1 MKMQKLFRKRIIRPM
16 PRLLVLAAIICL
28 IAMGDVSAWARS
40 NNLGGEF
47 EIRRGINIS
56 HWLSQSGRRGQQRRE
71 FFTDKDVA
79 FIASLGFDH
88 IRLPVDEEQL
98 WDEAG
103 GKEKE
108 AFELLHNAINWARQS
123 KLRIVIDLHILRSHH
138 FNAKD
143 KPLWTDPK
151 AQEKFLQLWRDLSA
165 ELKRYPVGLVA
176 YELMNEPVADD
187 AEDWNELV
195 AKGIAEIRKTEPK
208 RKIIF
213 GSNRWQSVNTFEK
226 LRIPKGEKN
235 IILSF
240 HFYTPMLITHYK
252 ASWTGVGKYKG
263 PVNYPGRI
271 VSDEQVKGLS
281 DEMARLAK
289 RNNGVYN
296 RDVFEKLIQKPLA
309 VARKYNLPLYCGEW
323 GALPTVP
330 REARMQWYA
339 DVRSVLEANNIAWAN
354 WDYKGGFG
362 IVDRSGK
369 PDEGFIKVLIGNTK

>member
-1 MKMQKLFRKRIIRPM
+1 MRIRGFFRAFLFSVAAAV
-16 PRLLVLAAIICL
+16 VL
-28 IAMGDVSAWARS
+28 VSALPGVLSADAAS
-40 NNLGGEF
+40 NKF

-56 HWLSQSGRRGQQRRE
+56 HWLSQSGRRGEGRRE
-71 FFTDKDVA
+71 WFTEKDVK
-79 FIASLGFDH
+79 FIAGLGFDH

-103 GKEKE
+103 RKEKE
-108 AFELLHNAINWARQS
+108 AFGLLHNAINWAQQN
-123 KLRIVIDLHILRSHH
+123 KLRIIVDLHILRSHH
-138 FNAKD
+138 FNAKE

-151 AQEKFLQLWRDLSA
+151 AQDKFLQLWRDLSG
-165 ELKRYPVGLVA
+165 ELKKYPLGLVA

-187 AEDWNELV
+187 ADDWNKLV
-195 AKGIAEIRKTEPK
+195 AKAIAEIRKTE
-208 RKIIF
+208 RQRTIVF
-213 GSNRWQSVNTFEK
+213 GSNRWQSADTFDK
-226 LRIPKGEKN
+226 LRIPEGERN

-263 PVNYPGRI
+263 PVNYPGKI
-271 VSDEQVKGLS
+271 VTDDDMKGLS
-281 DEMARLAK
+281 EEQARLAK

-309 VARKYNLPLYCGEW
+309 VARKHNLPLYCGEW

-330 REARMQWYA
+330 RKDRMQWYA
-339 DVRSVLEANNIAWAN
+339 DVRKVLEKNNIAWAN

-362 IVDRSGK
+362 IVNRGGE
-369 PDEGFIKVLIGNTK
+369 PDEGFIKVLVGDVSKGKK